1 MEFPPT
7 IQYKRRTR
15 ANLFLLQPLLAYRCN
30 NRAMADEPEKKDSG
44 LRGFA
49 QAETILQYALS
60 IPGGAF
66 AGLAIGYML
75 DRHFYQNWI
84 AVTLMLLGAAGGF
97 YQLFYYLTKRGN
109 K

>member
-1 MEFPPT
+1 MPDTP
-7 IQYKRRTR
+7 QQ
-15 ANLFLLQPLLAYRCN
+15 N
-30 NRAMADEPEKKDSG
+30 EPEKKDSG
-44 LRGFA
+44 LKGYA

-66 AGLAIGYML
+66 AGLLIGYLL
-75 DRHFYQNWI
+75 DRHFHQHWI

-97 YQLFYYLTKRGN
+97 YQLFTYLTKRGG